1 MAFII
6 IGGICILMAP
16 ASLGIALKRG
26 APSPV
31 PIAAVATLLSTILT
45 LYGFKIY
52 STANARYR
60 EMVEIKTYIEA
71 NWRSEDPITQGEVQ
85 TAYWSYT
92 FKLDRIRADSSIF
105 SPYWG
110 LDINKLNLEGV
121 ENGE

>member
-6 IGGICILMAP
+6 IGGICILVAL
-16 ASLGIALKRG
+16 ADLGITLKRG
-26 APSPV
+26 TPFLV
-31 PIAAVATLLSTILT
+31 PIAAVATLFGTILT

-52 STANARYR
+52 STAKARYS

-71 NWRSEDPITQGEVQ
+71 NWGSEDPITQSEVQ